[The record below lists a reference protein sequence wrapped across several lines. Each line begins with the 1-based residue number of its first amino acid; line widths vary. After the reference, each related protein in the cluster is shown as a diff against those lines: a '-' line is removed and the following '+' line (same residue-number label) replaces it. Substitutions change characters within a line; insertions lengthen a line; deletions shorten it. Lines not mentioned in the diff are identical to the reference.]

1 METPPVLKQLVEVAA
16 TAPPLES
23 GSLRMETPASTPQ
36 SRILGRS
43 SMFRFFRSLVGSK
56 GSLKSS
62 DKGLMG
68 SQACPS
74 QEQDATPLM
83 INCQGGVGRKELR
96 PPTTLS
102 YTLSVALPQ
111 HNSLGLGMGDTGAQ
125 IPTPMEVLRV
135 GAQGREVKPILSR
148 GSQKML
154 GSPSEKKERE
164 KKEKAVGEASGDTR
178 TSDK

>member
-1 METPPVLKQLVEVAA
+1 
-16 TAPPLES
+16 
-23 GSLRMETPASTPQ
+23 
-36 SRILGRS
+36 
-43 SMFRFFRSLVGSK
+43 MFRFFRSLVGSK

-83 INCQGGVGRKELR
+83 INCQEGVGRKELR

-125 IPTPMEVLRV
+125 IPTPVEVLRV
-135 GAQGREVKPILSR
+135 GAQGGEVKPILSR

-164 KKEKAVGEASGDTR
+164 KKEGSRGGLQRYKDLRQVRDWAVGGR
-178 TSDK
+178 